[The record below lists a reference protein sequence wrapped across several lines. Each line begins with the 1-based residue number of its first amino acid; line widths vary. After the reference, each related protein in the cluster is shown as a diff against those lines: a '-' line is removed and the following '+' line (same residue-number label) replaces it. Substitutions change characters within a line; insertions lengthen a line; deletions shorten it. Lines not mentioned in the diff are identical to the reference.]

1 MICICMTTFHTP
13 LWLPVMHVESSL
25 QTGYVP
31 VLLGLL
37 YDTGVHVTINSQ
49 KRKANEIG
57 HQRKG
62 ILNPTVRA
70 LNQSQAELL

>member
-1 MICICMTTFHTP
+1 M
-13 LWLPVMHVESSL
+13 MHVESSL
-25 QTGYVP
+25 HTSCVP
-31 VLLGLL
+31 VLLGHL

-62 ILNPTVRA
+62 ILNQKCV
-70 LNQSQAELL
+70 L